1 MIPTL
6 VKRPM
11 PLPCVARLGFDDGW
25 LLLPPTFLN
34 LRAPVVVLDHAYI
47 GDSSNYGL
55 QPFGACDPKA
65 PLPRTYLM
73 ISSYG
78 DLITI
83 RSRSTAEILATT
95 WRQDQAVPMLATYSV
110 AVMIIGSTYELQLT
124 WAALWTMAIGRAEIS
139 NHEESNDF
147 GRTTN

>member
-6 VKRPM
+6 VQRSM
-11 PLPCVARLGFDDGW
+11 PLPRVARLGFDDGW

-47 GDSSNYGL
+47 GDPYNYGL
-55 QPFGACDPKA
+55 QPFGSCDPKA
-65 PLPRTYLM
+65 PLPRARLV
-73 ISSYG
+73 INSYG
-78 DLITI
+78 DVITI

-95 WRQDQAVPMLATYSV
+95 WRQDRAVPMLATYSV
-110 AVMIIGSTYELQLT
+110 AVLIIGSTYELQST

-139 NHEESNDF
+139 KPRGEQ
-147 GRTTN
+147 